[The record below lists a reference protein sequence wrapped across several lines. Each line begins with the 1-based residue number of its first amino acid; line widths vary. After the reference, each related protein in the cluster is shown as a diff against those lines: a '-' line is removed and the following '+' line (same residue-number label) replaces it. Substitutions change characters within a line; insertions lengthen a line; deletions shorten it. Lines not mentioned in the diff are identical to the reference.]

1 MKLSEYVDQQLLKF
15 YINFK
20 QSIDDQGQDAI
31 HDFRVALKKI
41 FALQRILNQVDEGEG
56 NNNHSCFSPIK
67 TLFKCAGDIRDY
79 QVMQSGLEEWL
90 TSTQIHRFNLYLNEN
105 ITRQFTD
112 LENINKDLSL
122 DELIKQVKIAFQKLY
137 DLPET
142 IVMDYITHQVSIYE
156 KRIED
161 ELQSE
166 LCNYHKIR
174 RYVKDQYY
182 YLSILEEVLND
193 NSFTELKVQ
202 KDQLGKMLGLWH
214 DYKVLSKHI
223 AFLALENQSE
233 VVDGIEAKA
242 KELIEE
248 IF

>member
-15 YINFK
+15 YTNLK
-20 QSIDDQGQDAI
+20 QSIDDQGQDTV

-41 FALQRILNQVDEGEG
+41 FALQRLLNQVDEGG
-56 NNNHSCFSPIK
+56 WNNNYAFFAPIK

-90 TSTQIHRFNLYLNEN
+90 TSTQIHRFNHYLNEN
-105 ITRQFTD
+105 ITQKFTD
-112 LENINKDLSL
+112 LENIDKDLLL
-122 DELIKQVKIAFQKLY
+122 DELINQVKIAFQKLY
-137 DLPET
+137 NLPET
-142 IVMDYITHQVSIYE
+142 IVMNYITHQVSIYE
-156 KRIED
+156 KWIED

-174 RYVKDQYY
+174 RYVKNQYY

-193 NSFTELKVQ
+193 NSFAELTRQ
-202 KDQLGKMLGLWH
+202 KDQLGKKLGLWH

-223 AFLALENQSE
+223 GSLALENHTE
-233 VVDGIEAKA
+233 VVSRIEAKA
-242 KELIEE
+242 NELIEE